1 MNITIDK
8 LNHELFLEGKSNL
21 LQVAVSVEGTCIDL
35 WCVKSGDLLNS
46 FEDCDEAISAI
57 QKI

>member
-35 WCVKSGDLLNS
+35 WCVKSGDLLNT
-46 FEDCDEAISAI
+46 FEDDHEAISAI
-57 QKI
+57 QRI